1 MITYTWKLTGLKR
14 RDSPD
19 LSNIVIQTYWE
30 KIGTDEDGNTG
41 NFIGAT
47 PLPLSTVDPN
57 NFISYE
63 DLTEEK
69 ILEWVIPLVNN
80 DHVDEHI
87 QKQIGEKINPIIQ
100 VGQDDFPWVPK
111 EVVEPVGVSTTTDSV
126 GVSTTTTVE
135 VVEETEEP
143 VGIASTSETI
153 EE

>member
-14 RDSPD
+14 RDSTD

-41 NFIGAT
+41 TFVGAT
-47 PLPLSTVDPN
+47 PLPLSTVDPD
-57 NFISYE
+57 NFISYD

-87 QKQIGEKINPIIQ
+87 QKQIDEKLNPVVQ

-111 EVVEPVGVSTTTDSV
+111 EPVGVTTDAV

-143 VGIASTSETI
+143 VGITSTSETV

>member
-30 KIGTDEDGNTG
+30 KIGTDENGNTG

-47 PLPLSTVDPN
+47 PLPLSTVDPD

-63 DLTEEK
+63 DLTEEQ
-69 ILEWVIPLVNN
+69 ILEWIIPLVNN

-87 QKQIGEKINPIIQ
+87 QKQIDEKLNPIVQ
-100 VGQDDFPWVPK
+100 VGQDDFPWIQK
-111 EVVEPVGVSTTTDSV
+111 EVVEPVGVTTTTD
-126 GVSTTTTVE
+126 TVE

-143 VGIASTSETI
+143 VGIASTTETI